1 MPCTSLTLHNDGTWE
16 HAQGSSVNSG
26 NTHGDISFASRRT
39 AKHDG
44 FQLKVK
50 LCSTTDAGDYW
61 HITNQSDTTNLR
73 VNGCF
78 LQQGQP
84 HYLLEGFKTEVTI
97 VARNEKTTSPVLTIF
112 LPVALPSEN
121 TSNNNTTTST
131 TTKASARSS
140 SSSSSSSSRRSSSS
154 RSRQIVDPPPSVLRD
169 LTMSEKNS
177 SSKQRQSQSLPLHHQ
192 HQGRPLRPQLLDEN
206 TPPKVKRKLK
216 RKRTNG
222 KGNTFENN
230 LRGALN
236 NPSSSSSTAA
246 PVVVRLNSIC
256 FMIELYFTYNFL
268 LFSSRLAKMACPK
281 RMMPSAALHVVSTCS
296 ARAAPSP
303 AQISTRW

>member
-1 MPCTSLTLHNDGTWE
+1 MPCTLTLHDDGTWE

-61 HITNQSDTTNLR
+61 HITNKSDTTNLR
-73 VNGCF
+73 VNGRF

-84 HYLLEGFKTEVTI
+84 HYLLAGFKTEVTI
-97 VARNEKTTSPVLTIF
+97 VARNEKTTLPVLTIF

-121 TSNNNTTTST
+121 ISNNNTTTST

-140 SSSSSSSSRRSSSS
+140 SSSSSSRRSSS
-154 RSRQIVDPPPSVLRD
+154 QIAASSPSVLSD
-169 LTMSEKNS
+169 LTMSGKNS
-177 SSKQRQSQSLPLHHQ
+177 SLKQRQSLSLRQ
-192 HQGRPLRPQLLDEN
+192 QRRSRPLRPQQPDEN
-206 TPPKVKRKLK
+206 TPPRKLQRKLK
-216 RKRTNG
+216 RKRKTG

-230 LRGALN
+230 LHGSLN
-236 NPSSSSSTAA
+236 KRSSSSTAA
-246 PVVVRLNSIC
+246 PVVVVRLNSIC

-268 LFSSRLAKMACPK
+268 LKL
-281 RMMPSAALHVVSTCS
+281 
-296 ARAAPSP
+296 
-303 AQISTRW
+303 

>member
-1 MPCTSLTLHNDGTWE
+1 MPCTLTFHDDGTWE

-26 NTHGDISFASRRT
+26 NTHDIISFASGRT
-39 AKHDG
+39 AVHDG
-44 FQLKVK
+44 FQLKFNWG
-50 LCSTTDAGDYW
+50 STTDAGDSW
-61 HITNQSDTTNLR
+61 HITNNSGTTNLR
-73 VNGCF
+73 VNGRC
-78 LQQGQP
+78 LKQGQP
-84 HYLLEGFKTEVTI
+84 HPLTAGDKTEVTI

-140 SSSSSSSSRRSSSS
+140 SSSRRRRSSSS

-268 LFSSRLAKMACPK
+268 LFSSRLAKMTCPK

-303 AQISTRW
+303 AQISSRW